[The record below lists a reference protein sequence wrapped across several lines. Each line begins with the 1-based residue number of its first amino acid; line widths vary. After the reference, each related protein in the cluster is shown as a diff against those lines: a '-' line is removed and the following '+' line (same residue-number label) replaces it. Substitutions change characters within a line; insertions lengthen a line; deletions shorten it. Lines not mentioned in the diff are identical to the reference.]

1 MIQSMKTAIKDNA
14 PIILTI
20 SAITGTV
27 LTGIFSFRAGYKVK
41 KVIDKKVKEVPNPTK
56 EEKREIA
63 KEVILESAPSVLAS
77 ALTIGGTVA
86 CNVVNY
92 KNNKLQNDI
101 LKSQLAQMTTIAS
114 IGASQ
119 FKSIKDEIKEE
130 LGEKKYNKI
139 RDNAITKKFKEEPEG
154 QHRYILDTGGNVYC
168 CVQFFGIDFTAT
180 YDKVNNAIENFAYK
194 IDQEAMCTATEFLDL
209 LHLDFDYI
217 PAADIVFWT
226 QNDLAFVEDNFGRRH
241 PTIPSITT
249 TTILREDRPCLA
261 IVFNDWHVKEF

>member
-1 MIQSMKTAIKDNA
+1 MNQPIKAVLKDNA

-20 SAITGTV
+20 SAITGTI

-41 KVIDKKVKEVPNPTK
+41 KVIDKKVEEIPNPTK

-63 KEVILESAPSVLAS
+63 KEIILESAPSILAS

-92 KNNKLQNDI
+92 KNNKQQNDI

-119 FKSIKDEIKEE
+119 IKSIKDEIKEE
-130 LGEKKYNKI
+130 LGEQKYNKI
-139 RDNAITKKFKEEPEG
+139 RDRALTKRLNEEPEG
-154 QHRYILDTGGNVYC
+154 QNRYILDTGGNVYC
-168 CVQFFGIDFTAT
+168 CVEFFGAGAEFTAT

-194 IDQEAMCTATEFLDL
+194 IDQESMCTATEFLDL
-209 LHLDFDYI
+209 LHIDYI
-217 PAADIVFWT
+217 PAADLIFWT
-226 QNDLAFVEDNFGRRH
+226 QNDLVFVEDNLGRRH
-241 PTIPSITT
+241 PTIPAITT
-249 TTILREDRPCLA
+249 TTTLREDRPCLA